1 MNEQVGIALIITGLV
16 FDFFGCLGLIRFPDV
31 YTRLQAS
38 AKCITLG
45 TCGILFGLFLVKGFG
60 ATGIK
65 ALLCMVF
72 ILLTAPVSAHALAR
86 ASYRSGVKT
95 YKGTVVDQYE
105 EDIKNIK

>member
-1 MNEQVGIALIITGLV
+1 MNETIGSILIVTGLI

-45 TCGILFGLFLVKGFG
+45 TCGILLGLVAFKGLS

-65 ALLCMVF
+65 ALLCLSF
-72 ILLTAPVSAHALAR
+72 IILTAPVSAHALAR
-86 ASYRSGVKT
+86 AAYRSGVKPWA
-95 YKGTVVDQYE
+95 GTIVDEYGKDMDKVE
-105 EDIKNIK
+105 

>member
-1 MNEQVGIALIITGLV
+1 MNENIGMALVVIGLIL
-16 FDFFGCLGLIRFPDV
+16 DFFGCLGLVRFPDV

-38 AKCITLG
+38 VKCVTLG
-45 TCGILFGLFLVKGFG
+45 TCGILLGLFVCRGFT

-86 ASYRSGVKT
+86 GAYRSDVKPC
-95 YKGTVVDQYE
+95 KETVVDQYTGTIGE
-105 EDIKNIK
+105 

>member
-1 MNEQVGIALIITGLV
+1 MNDTIGRALVIIGLI

-38 AKCITLG
+38 AKCVTLG
-45 TCGILFGLFLVKGFG
+45 TCGILLGVFFFKGFT

-65 ALLCMVF
+65 ALLCLAF

-86 ASYRSGVKT
+86 GSYRSGVKPC
-95 YKGTVVDQYE
+95 KETVVDQYG
-105 EDIKNIK
+105 EDINR

>member
-1 MNEQVGIALIITGLV
+1 MNETIGLTVMIVGLV

-45 TCGILFGLFLVKGFG
+45 TCGILLGLFCFKGFT

-65 ALLCMVF
+65 ALLCLVF
-72 ILLTAPVSAHALAR
+72 IVLTAPVSAHALAR
-86 ASYRSGVKT
+86 AAYRSGVKPCE
-95 YKGTVVDQYE
+95 GTVVDEYSK
-105 EDIKNIK
+105 DMGNIK